1 MAMTILVTGGTGY
14 IGGEVI
20 GQLLA
25 RGHSVHTTVRDAAKS
40 EPRLRARW
48 SDAGE
53 RLKVFQAD
61 LLDDAGWAE
70 ANAGCDAVAHV
81 ASPFP
86 LATPRDKDELVE
98 LSTVRAMAVAQLA
111 AARDVGLTSF
121 QM

>member
-20 GQLLA
+20 DLLLA
-25 RGHSVHTTVRDAAKS
+25 RGHSVHTTVRDAVKS
-40 EPRLRARW
+40 EARLRARW
-48 SDAGE
+48 PEAGE

-61 LLDDAGWAE
+61 LMDDAGWAE

-86 LATPRDKDELVE
+86 LAVPKDKDELVVPARE
-98 LSTVRAMAVAQLA
+98 GTLLRTRADLRQGVRA
-111 AARDVGLTSF
+111 G
-121 QM
+121 